1 MNLQAIAIEEAET
14 QIRLTTKNDYFTQEP
29 RYKTDKKIRKIIE
42 NVLKKIKYIEL
53 AKATQQS
60 LWNFY
65 QRQYKE
71 LSRINGENL
80 LVLLAFIK
88 LTEPNNKIAKN
99 MPLERAESVVRDYLE
114 GRGESDTHI
123 YGTEMRKYSQQY
135 INNNIKPVFDRLTKQ
150 YPFDPAS
157 LPSGTDVSKARNSH
171 INSLRNRAELE
182 VRYNGHLENI
192 QKLKEQ
198 GNKLVI
204 SSSHADCS
212 ERCAKWQGRV
222 FSLDGTSGTT
232 PDGRKF
238 VPLEVATD
246 VYYRTRAGK
255 VWKNGLLGFNCRHYL
270 VAYKDGYKFPKPN
283 AEEER
288 AEYAITVE
296 QRRLERNVRYWRTR
310 AIYDKGISAQAY
322 NKARKKAIDWNNK
335 YIDFSHNNG
344 RAYYPSRTKIL

>member
-1 MNLQAIAIEEAET
+1 MEIANKPLNLQAIAIEEAEA
-14 QIRLTTKNDYFTQEP
+14 QVRLIVKTDYLKQEP
-29 RYKTDKKIRKIIE
+29 RYRIEAKVKKVITDVIKK
-42 NVLKKIKYIEL
+42 LKYPDLIN
-53 AKATQQS
+53 ATKWS

-65 QRQYKE
+65 KRQYKE
-71 LSRINGENL
+71 ISRINGENL

-157 LPSGTDVSKARNSH
+157 IPSGQSLIQARNTH

-192 QKLKEQ
+192 RNLREQ

-204 SSSHADCS
+204 ASSHADCS
-212 ERCAKWQGRV
+212 ERCAKLQGRV
-222 FSLDGTSGTT
+222 YSLDGTYGVT

-238 VPLEVATD
+238 EPLENATD
-246 VYYRTRAGK
+246 VNTQ
-255 VWKNGLLGFNCRHYL
+255 
-270 VAYKDGYKFPKPN
+270 PK
-283 AEEER
+283 
-288 AEYAITVE
+288 
-296 QRRLERNVRYWRTR
+296 QVRY
-310 AIYDKGISAQAY
+310 G
-322 NKARKKAIDWNNK
+322 KKACLDLIVE
-335 YIDFSHNNG
+335 H
-344 RAYYPSRTKIL
+344 IL